1 MVENTR
7 DVGFNGSFLVMRE
20 LEQDV
25 SAFERYCR
33 DEAERL
39 KNHARLPAPYVVDDH
54 FIGAKMIG
62 RWRDGPSLVRHPYE
76 PPRPEVA
83 RYKAPATET
92 QES

>member
-1 MVENTR
+1 
-7 DVGFNGSFLVMRE
+7 MRE

-54 FIGAKMIG
+54 WGAAVG
-62 RWRDGPSLVRHPYE
+62 G
-76 PPRPEVA
+76 
-83 RYKAPATET
+83 
-92 QES
+92 